1 MTARSTRPESIA
13 ISEKREDLTPKQK
26 RTVRGANTNR
36 GADVV
41 RERGMDTGQ
50 IAACEQIS
58 PTKPLTDKQKLFV
71 KFWAEGESIT
81 SASLRAGYN
90 DGASIAY
97 RMVRMPNVLAL
108 KAQYEAKYQEECQM
122 TRKRVMDGFLESIE
136 MAKLMAEPS
145 SMIAGWREIG
155 KLCGYFAPVETR
167 VKVDVTGNVVLDR
180 LNSMT
185 DAELLKVISQK
196 ATPLIEDIIDVES
209 RD

>member
-1 MTARSTRPESIA
+1 MTPYSQT
-13 ISEKREDLTPKQK
+13 KRH
-26 RTVRGANTNR
+26 G
-36 GADVV
+36 G
-41 RERGMDTGQ
+41 ERGVEVARAKGKDTSSAAGASQ
-50 IAACEQIS
+50 ID
-58 PTKPLTDKQKLFV
+58 PNKPLTDKQKAFV

-81 SASLRAGYN
+81 TACTRAGFS
-90 DGASIAY
+90 DQKLAY
-97 RMVRMPNVLAL
+97 RLARQPNVLAL
-108 KAQYEAKYQEECQM
+108 KAKYEAKYEAENQM

-167 VKVDVTGNVVLDR
+167 VKVDVTGNIVLDR
-180 LNSMT
+180 LNSMS
-185 DAELLKVISQK
+185 DAELLKVISQT